1 MAVQLRPISFGSY
14 AEMAGHLDRWAARTL
29 TTPEAWE
36 AALVGSHAWLEF
48 APRNQ
53 VLLLSYGIDGPVA
66 GAETWRFVPSTEGR
80 GCGVRAGEHGFP
92 VRVPITTGGREP
104 DPFVGGTRPT
114 RSHVERWEWRPVF
127 SLDQLARRPLPG
139 SLRPVEIPEALTGDG
154 GHHEFTLA
162 VGWVVTA
169 TVRGRLPRGTD
180 PHRMLGDAAGR
191 LRRSADRPELIPTL
205 REQVAWLVA
214 ERVGH
219 APVAR
224 PAEFDPSLIKPRERW
239 ERLLDVLDPARR
251 LTASLGVT
259 IGVDLVGT
267 SLPRMQVVDDRVV
280 PAGRRHRLPPATFD
294 ALPLGQWVSVGP
306 YTAAEWLAR
315 GELASGKGAFLRL
328 NKSAYVVAVENGAA
342 VTWRL
347 EDIAARTG
355 NGRLATG
362 QSIDL
367 NAVRNDVAV
376 ALEGRYPALTQT
388 ETTTTDKAHIASTM
402 FEGGP
407 VKFDYAVAAFA
418 DGGAYTRE
426 GLATLIGPRLSDADR
441 HGLAD
446 ADHEVLSRIVGA
458 AGLTSATTVAVL
470 HADCCP
476 ADTAARL
483 LPMLGVPM
491 SDAIRALEGRWD
503 IHKIEA
509 ARMVGATGAEMRS
522 AGCTASEILALR
534 PDSILRNLPNE
545 PHLWELAAGT
555 MATSNHSTITI
566 VGHLVDHAPSAE
578 TFAAGL
584 VAAVDD
590 PTVGVG
596 IASRLRAQ
604 PEFIAAASERY
615 GLTPTETAHILR
627 AEDAPWTQALAVVG
641 HRCDFD
647 DAAVLDAW
655 SGTSLETP
663 DVVIDTSRARSGI
676 TSIGGTDIGTAD
688 ELLAM
693 LPHASRAAPPTPLF
707 ELVATQ
713 TAIPELQLQAT
724 KP

>member
-1 MAVQLRPISFGSY
+1 MAVQLRPITFGSY

-36 AALVGSHAWLEF
+36 TALVGSHAWLEF

-53 VLLLSYGIDGPVA
+53 VLLLSYGIDGPAA
-66 GAETWRFVPSTEGR
+66 GAETWRFVPSEEGR

-127 SLDQLARRPLPG
+127 SVEQLARRPLPG
-139 SLRPVEIPEALTGDG
+139 SLTPIEIPETLTGDG
-154 GHHEFTLA
+154 GHGEFTLA
-162 VGWVVTA
+162 VGRVVTA
-169 TVRGRLPRGTD
+169 TVRGRLPRSTD
-180 PHRMLGDAAGR
+180 PQRMLGDAAGR
-191 LRRSADRPELIPTL
+191 LRRSADRPELIPAL
-205 REQVAWLVA
+205 RDQVAWLVA
-214 ERVGH
+214 ERVGQ
-219 APVAR
+219 APSR
-224 PAEFDPSLIKPRERW
+224 HPAGFDPSLIKPRERW

-267 SLPRMQVVDDRVV
+267 PLPRMQVIDDRVV

-294 ALPLGQWVSVGP
+294 ALPVGQWVSVGP

-328 NKSAYVVAVENGAA
+328 NKTAYVVAVENGDTTA
-342 VTWRL
+342 WRL

-362 QSIDL
+362 QSTDL

-376 ALEGRYPALTQT
+376 ALDGRYPALT
-388 ETTTTDKAHIASTM
+388 EIATTSKPRVASAT

-407 VKFDYAVAAFA
+407 VKFDYAVAEFA
-418 DGGAYTRE
+418 DSADYSRE
-426 GLATLIGPRLSDADR
+426 RLAALIGPKLSESDQAA
-441 HGLAD
+441 LAD
-446 ADHEVLSRIVGA
+446 ADHESLARIVGA
-458 AGLTSATTVAVL
+458 AGLTAATTVAVL
-470 HADCCP
+470 HADGCP
-476 ADTAARL
+476 VDTAARL

-503 IHKIEA
+503 LHKIEA

-522 AGCTASEILALR
+522 AGCTATEILALR

-555 MATSNHSTITI
+555 MATSNHSSIAI
-566 VGHLVDHAPSAE
+566 AGHLVDHAPSAE

-590 PTVGVG
+590 PTVGIGV
-596 IASRLRAQ
+596 ASRLRAQ
-604 PEFIAAASERY
+604 PEHIAAASERY
-615 GLTPTETAHILR
+615 GLTPTETAQILR
-627 AEDAPWTQALAVVG
+627 AEDAPWAQALAVVG

-655 SGTSLETP
+655 ACTSLETP
-663 DVVIDTSRARSGI
+663 DASMPVERVAPGI
-676 TSIGGTDIGTAD
+676 RSIGGTDIGTAD

-693 LPHASRAAPPTPLF
+693 LPRASRATSTAPLF
-707 ELVATQ
+707 ELAAAQ
-713 TAIPELQLQAT
+713 TMIPELQLEAT